1 MAQRKSPASASKR
14 CTVCHRT
21 KRIGLFYSKSNKCK
35 ACFNKTSKSNARG
48 RYLLETYGIT
58 EAEYSLQNTLQGNR
72 CAICGG
78 GSRIRLAV
86 DHNHKNGKI
95 RGLLCKRCNRTLGY
109 YRDNPM
115 PFLRAA
121 AYLES
126 DGIWYEPTQ
135 GPVPGQSVEASE
147 DRAT

>member
-21 KRIGLFYSKSNKCK
+21 KRIGLFYAGKNKCK
-35 ACFNKTSKSNARG
+35 ACFNKTSKSQARN
-48 RYLLETYGIT
+48 RYLLETYGLTTTQYEKQLAI
-58 EAEYSLQNTLQGNR
+58 QNR
-72 CAICGG
+72 KCAICLS
-78 GSRIRLAV
+78 GSRIRFAV

-109 YRDNPM
+109 YRDNPT

-126 DGIWYEPTQ
+126 DGIWHEPTQ
-135 GPVPGQSVEASE
+135 GPVPGTSSEADE
-147 DRAT
+147 A